1 MTPSVRVSR
10 YLEEELQRV
19 EDRLRAMRMEP
30 TSLHSS
36 TSPETDENSGD
47 SHDPEWA
54 SLTTEIV
61 DETHSR
67 LLTRRANLREALRRL
82 QNGSYGRCGAC
93 GRAISERRLL
103 VMPEATLCRRCQERR
118 ERRLGLE

>member
-67 LLTRRANLREALRRL
+67 LLTRTFVRPFAVFRTEVTGGAERAAARSRNDA
-82 QNGSYGRCGAC
+82 S
-93 GRAISERRLL
+93 S
-103 VMPEATLCRRCQERR
+103 
-118 ERRLGLE
+118 